1 MSDFFERGKR
11 LRTSS
16 SLRLLTNETTLC
28 KENFILPIFL
38 VEGSNIENP
47 VPTMPGVYQHSIDKA
62 IKYLENLI
70 KQGLTSVLLFG
81 IPPKKD
87 ASGSYCTSTQSII
100 PVACAAIKK
109 EFPTLL
115 VITDICMCEYT
126 DHGHCGIL
134 KKDGQIDNDATLE
147 ILAKQAVLHAQSGAD
162 MLAPSAMADGM
173 VFAIRKALDKANFEQ
188 HPIMSYSAK
197 YASCFYGPFREAAQ
211 STPSFGN
218 RNAYQMSITNQKEAL
233 KEIVWDDEEGA
244 DILMVKPALPY
255 LDIIAL
261 AKKNCLK
268 PIAAYQ
274 VSGEY
279 AMIKMAAKNKIVDE
293 ERAML
298 ETLTS
303 IKRAGAD
310 IIISY
315 FTPNLLKILK

>member
-1 MSDFFERGKR
+1 MNDFFERGKR
-11 LRTSS
+11 LRTSA
-16 SLRLLTNETTLC
+16 SLRLLTKETTLC

-47 VPTMPGVYQHSIDKA
+47 IATLPGVYQHSIDRA
-62 IKYLENLI
+62 IKYLESLV
-70 KQGLTSVLLFG
+70 KQGLNSVLLFG
-81 IPPKKD
+81 IPPTKD
-87 ASGSYCTSTQSII
+87 ATGSYCTKPQSII
-100 PVACAAIKK
+100 ALACLAIKK
-109 EFPTLL
+109 EFPSLL
-115 VITDICMCEYT
+115 VVTDICMCEYT

-134 KKDGQIDNDATLE
+134 KKDQTIDNDATLE
-147 ILAKQAVLHAQSGAD
+147 VLAKQAVLHAQSGAD

-173 VFAIRKALDKANFEQ
+173 VFAIRKALDNAHFNQ

-197 YASCFYGPFREAAQ
+197 YASCFYGPFREAAK

-218 RNAYQMSITNQKEAL
+218 RAAYQMSMTNQREAL
-233 KEIVWDDEEGA
+233 KEILWDDEEGA

-255 LDIIAL
+255 LDIISL

-279 AMIKMAAKNKIVDE
+279 AMIKMAGKNKIVDE
-293 ERAML
+293 EKAML

-303 IKRAGAD
+303 IKRSGAD

-315 FTPNLLKILK
+315 FTPDLLKILK